1 MNKDYL
7 DILAAFLAET
17 VEFLLVGAYALAV
30 HGHPRATGD
39 IDLWVRCSPDNA
51 RKILKALARFGAP
64 VQDLTPAD
72 FESPKIVYQIGLAPN
87 RIDILTQIDG
97 VVFDEAWMNR
107 VEAEVESLRVPVI
120 SRQDFIKNKR
130 STGRPKDLGD
140 VSRLEEEEP
149 TALYPSA

>member
-7 DILAAFLAET
+7 DILAEFLAET

-30 HGHPRATGD
+30 YGHPRATGD
-39 IDLWVRCSPDNA
+39 IDLWVRCSPENA

-72 FESPKIVYQIGLAPN
+72 FESPKIAYQIGLAPN
-87 RIDILTQIDG
+87 QIDILTQIDG
-97 VVFDEAWMNR
+97 VVFDEAWINR

-130 STGRPKDLGD
+130 STGRHMDLGD

-149 TALYPSA
+149 TAFYPSP